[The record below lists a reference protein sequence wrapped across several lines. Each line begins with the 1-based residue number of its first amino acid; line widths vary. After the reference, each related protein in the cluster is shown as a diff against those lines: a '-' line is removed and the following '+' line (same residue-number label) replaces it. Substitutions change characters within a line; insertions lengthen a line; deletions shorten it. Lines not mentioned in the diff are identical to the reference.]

1 MVAGQLKRPTR
12 IAVEE
17 VIGAIPV
24 DLKVV
29 EGLLVVGNDGGVLG
43 ANALW
48 QLPTGRF
55 EVQHDQTQPH
65 QFCSLDTDTSSA
77 CYSVFGAELPQ
88 TRLKAKGTL
97 SCNDAA
103 FWRRLR
109 MVSRYAC
116 SCAICVC

>member
-12 IAVEE
+12 RALEE
-17 VIGAIPV
+17 GIEAIPV
-24 DLKVV
+24 GLKVV
-29 EGLLVVGNDGGVLG
+29 EGLLVVGNDRGVLG

-65 QFCSLDTDTSSA
+65 QFCSLDTDTSSV
-77 CYSVFGAELPQ
+77 CYSVFAELPQ
-88 TRLKAKGTL
+88 TRLKARGTL
-97 SCNDAA
+97 SCNDAV

-109 MVSRYAC
+109 MVSR
-116 SCAICVC
+116 